1 MRIEGEWLLCTDGIT
16 RPFIRVQVPD
26 VNGSLVSATFLVD
39 TGADRTVF
47 TAAFLQTLQIPV
59 TPVQGPGLA
68 GVGGHSGTVEFGT
81 TLEFTRS
88 DGASIRV
95 HGLFAGFTAPNAL
108 DMNVLGR
115 EVLDIFDVIVSRP
128 RNEVLLLSGSHRYQV
143 V

>member
-16 RPFIRVQVPD
+16 RPFVRVQVPD
-26 VNGSLVSATFLVD
+26 VNGSPVSDTFLVD

-47 TAAFLQTLQIPV
+47 TAAFLQALQIPG

-68 GVGGHSGTVEFGT
+68 GVGSHSGAVEFGT
-81 TLEFTRS
+81 TLEFKRS

-95 HGLFAGFTAPNAL
+95 HGLFAGFTAANAL

-115 EVLDIFDVIVSRP
+115 EVLDIFDVIVSRL
-128 RNEVLLLSGSHRYQV
+128 RSEVLLLSGSHRYQV